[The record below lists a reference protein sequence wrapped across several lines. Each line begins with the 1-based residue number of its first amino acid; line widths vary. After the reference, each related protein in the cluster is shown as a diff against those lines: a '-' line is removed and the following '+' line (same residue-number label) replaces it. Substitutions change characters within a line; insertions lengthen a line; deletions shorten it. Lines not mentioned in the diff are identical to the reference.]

1 MKLSRIKLLLFDEML
16 LIYSSC
22 FIRHVTRSTFMSKTF
37 SPSVSEHDAGFMNI
51 INVTVVQSV
60 SVHAHL
66 VARTHEVVTDGSHH
80 HYGNRVSSIDSLLPR
95 RRLDEVWTCRVGT
108 DEMSST
114 KAGTEVTSHRSA
126 VGFVRRDDKQLEA
139 GVPVQVDCT
148 DSVRRTVCAAAT
160 NDSLMLIN
168 KNHYFFPRLPSQP
181 IIFYQLDW

>member
-1 MKLSRIKLLLFDEML
+1 MTPHSCKYFFPCQRLSVHQSQWTWCWFHEHNKC
-16 LIYSSC
+16 SNC
-22 FIRHVTRSTFMSKTF
+22 ST
-37 SPSVSEHDAGFMNI
+37 VSEC
-51 INVTVVQSV
+51 SRPLY
-60 SVHAHL
+60 L

-80 HYGNRVSSIDSLLPR
+80 HYGNRVSSIDSLLPC

-114 KAGTEVTSHRSA
+114 KARTEVMLHRSA
-126 VGFVRRDDKQLEA
+126 VGFRLQICPTGRQTARGRRSHA
-139 GVPVQVDCT
+139 GRLHRQRG
-148 DSVRRTVCAAAT
+148 RRKAQAAAT